1 MVNTLNETM
10 VYTLTVTLTN
20 TLTEIMTHALA
31 VFTTTNLNKG
41 WTIYT
46 D

>member
-31 VFTTTNLNKG
+31 VITITKLNEG
-41 WTIYT
+41 VDYIH
-46 D
+46 